1 MQSSKIIY
9 TSKHSPL
16 TQVCVPSAS
25 IKSESKDLRMRDK
38 RQCASLCHSLFVGV
52 HTLKKLEMLLAVDVK
67 RSHQLC
73 SGLQKALERAL
84 TLGFVLPLCVTKIK
98 FHKRREQKV
107 CIITVLRT
115 LQLENKSWKKV
126 KWCPACKPMYQ
137 ASSSPHTHTCTHS
150 WQSHRKKF
158 TCSLVQTR
166 NQTQS
171 YWVSGAV

>member
-16 TQVCVPSAS
+16 TQVCVP

-166 NQTQS
+166 NQTLS

>member
-9 TSKHSPL
+9 TSKHSSL

-25 IKSESKDLRMRDK
+25 IKSKSKDLRMRDK
-38 RQCASLCHSLFVGV
+38 WQCASLCHSLFVGV

-84 TLGFVLPLCVTKIK
+84 TLGFVLPLCATKIK

-107 CIITVLRT
+107 CIITVHRT
-115 LQLENKSWKKV
+115 LQLENKSWKEV
-126 KWCPACKPMYQ
+126 KWCPACKLMYQ
-137 ASSSPHTHTCTHS
+137 ASSS

-166 NQTQS
+166 NHTLS